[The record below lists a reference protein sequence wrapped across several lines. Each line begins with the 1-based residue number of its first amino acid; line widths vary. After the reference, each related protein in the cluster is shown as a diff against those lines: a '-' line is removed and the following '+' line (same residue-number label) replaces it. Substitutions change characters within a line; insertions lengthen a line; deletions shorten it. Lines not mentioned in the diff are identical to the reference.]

1 MQPLVAFSSHI
12 NQLAETVNIL
22 EINDHFNYFNAVT
35 VV

>member
-1 MQPLVAFSSHI
+1 MQPLVEFSSHI
-12 NQLAETVNIL
+12 YELAETLNIL